1 MRDKARDARAAARDL
16 LLQTTIDRAAIEK
29 FRTEQL
35 ALADA
40 FSKRVAQAIGDMAEV
55 LTPEQRHKLA
65 DRLPPHGAGPR
76 WNRW

>member
-1 MRDKARDARAAARDL
+1 
-16 LLQTTIDRAAIEK
+16 
-29 FRTEQL
+29 
-35 ALADA
+35 
-40 FSKRVAQAIGDMAEV
+40 VAQAIGDMAEV